1 MFVGFEITS
10 VYNMQSVYITT
21 KVVSSNP
28 AHVEVYSIQH
38 YVIIFFLCPIRNM
51 TVQHDI
57 ICKRSLL
64 KTSLIIR
71 LGGYG
76 HGI

>member
-10 VYNMQSVYITT
+10 VYNIQSVYITT

-38 YVIIFFLCPIRNM
+38 YVIIFVTDLRKVCGFHLRFPPPIKQSA
-51 TVQHDI
+51 TI
-57 ICKRSLL
+57 
-64 KTSLIIR
+64 
-71 LGGYG
+71 
-76 HGI
+76 